1 MALFRSPVSIWMLL
15 VALTLMSY
23 ISWAESSVVDARLAG
38 TAVLLLAFLKAR
50 LIGLHYM
57 ELRDGVLPLRIPV
70 RGLGGGRLL
79 HAGRDVLG
87 RRLDSIPSDWSGP
100 KALVLYPMAVRQ
112 PPRQRQ
118 CLDAVA
124 APLSSSTTS
133 CASALV
139 NVGRTPLRVILSST
153 WSGRAVA

>member
-57 ELRDGVLPLRIPV
+57 ELRDGVLPLRILFEAWV
-70 RGLGGGRLL
+70 VVVCSTLVVMFWA
-79 HAGRDVLG
+79 AG
-87 RRLDSIPSDWSGP
+87 
-100 KALVLYPMAVRQ
+100 
-112 PPRQRQ
+112 
-118 CLDAVA
+118 
-124 APLSSSTTS
+124 
-133 CASALV
+133 
-139 NVGRTPLRVILSST
+139 
-153 WSGRAVA
+153 